1 MCKSIVVLNRT
12 IIFVETKQIIIK
24 EKLIKDLQELQAERK
39 ENVEIYSEETLNR
52 LDNLINEYHKLIIS
66 L

>member
-1 MCKSIVVLNRT
+1 MKEDLLKY
-12 IIFVETKQIIIK
+12 VEQL
-24 EKLIKDLQELQAERK
+24 EVERQ